1 VAVDTVIPLGT
12 RLYDLLTADVNIAAL
27 VVLRVYPT
35 VAPQGTP
42 YPYIVWQEV
51 SSAAETTHD
60 GDSVTDGGLDQT
72 LIQFDCWGDTSK
84 KACALRALVRK
95 ALLVPGAL
103 TGTKV
108 NRPDQRLFHEAGIEK
123 HNAQLDLLFWHNPTQ

>member
-1 VAVDTVIPLGT
+1 MIPLGT
-12 RLYDLLTADVNIAAL
+12 RIYNLLTTDTGISAL
-27 VVLRVYPT
+27 VALRVYPT
-35 VAPQGTP
+35 VGEQGAA

-51 SSAAETTHD
+51 ASTGETTHD
-60 GDSVTDGGLDQT
+60 GDSATDGGLDQT
-72 LIQFDCWGDTSK
+72 MIQFDCWADTSK

-123 HNAQLDLLFWHNPTQ
+123 HNAQLDLIFWHNPTQ